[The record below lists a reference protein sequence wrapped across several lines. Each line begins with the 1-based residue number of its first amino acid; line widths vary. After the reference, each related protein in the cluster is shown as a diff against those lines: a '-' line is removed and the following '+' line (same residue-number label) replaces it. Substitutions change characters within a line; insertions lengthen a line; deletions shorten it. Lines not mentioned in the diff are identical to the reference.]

1 MTISTEL
8 RKAGPFTGNGVT
20 TAFPFSFK
28 VFAATDVTVTV
39 ANTQGNESVLAL
51 GADYAVA
58 LNADQDAAPGGTVT
72 LAAPLSTGYRLVV
85 SSAVPNLQP
94 TGITNNGGFS
104 PRVIEDALDRQVAQ
118 IQQIAE
124 QAARAV
130 KVKVTDTTD
139 PDQLVADLI
148 ADAES
153 ARTAAAGAAS
163 SEANAAASAAS
174 ASSSESNAAASQS
187 AAASSAG
194 AASTSATNAA
204 ASASSASASAANAAA
219 SQSAA
224 ASSEASA
231 QASATTA
238 STKASEAAASAAAAA
253 AAASN
258 AEIAFDSFDDKYLGS
273 KASDPATDNDGNAL
287 LTGAL
292 YWNTSVGAVRVWNG
306 SDWLSMAADASIV
319 DFQQAGAGA
328 VVRTAQDKMREWVSV
343 EDFGAVGDYVPTTGV
358 GTDDTAAIQAALD
371 AVKALGGGALF
382 VPAGIYKI
390 SAALNYSDAPLAI
403 VGQGIDNSMI
413 VQVTAGA
420 NAFNFTSTIT
430 TNRVDAGA
438 GHGGRSVSLSLEG
451 LCIATPVVAGT
462 AVRMN
467 MQDYS
472 ANCRLLTVRDVE
484 VTSLLNTL
492 AGFTRGIHGTDLN
505 GTIIDG
511 YRFMGD
517 AGNQN
522 NAGAFPYSSQTAIEL
537 DGAGSEGN
545 ICHLWS
551 RLILDNCNRAVKISS
566 WYEGLYCDKFEFVAV
581 GVGAEISGSPSRDN
595 YVTHFVNGHVDF
607 KSSAFLLNYI
617 WQPRLIGLDMIK
629 SGGPVVLTIA
639 SDLVV
644 INNSHHGKIIGC
656 DLHSMHDAAIENAL
670 VLASCADFTVS
681 GNNFYDIEEY
691 AVLASNSVGV
701 SVTGNQVREVADGV
715 LFYGTTS
722 DGLISGNEF
731 RNFSGAGN
739 GFCAVLEATT
749 SRNLVDGNVAGGTN
763 INLVVA
769 NASAANK
776 VGDNFGPGTAV
787 GQFASGDTSPDVG
800 ATGAGMYM
808 TANAGA
814 TTIQTFDNAH
824 VGKELTVIAGDANTT
839 IENAAA
845 VGVPIFLKGAANKL
859 LATNES
865 IRFQRANSAWY
876 EI

>member
-1 MTISTEL
+1 MATYIPNATQTTEPVESRTVESAALEFRTLKASTDSRITAEEAARIAGDANLQTQNNAQDVRLQAIEAALLAIGEGGLPGTVYVQRLSGTGAQTAFTLNVSVPTSALIDVFINGVYQNKNTFTISGTSLTFSEAPP
-8 RKAGPFTGNGVT
+8 AG
-20 TAFPFSFK
+20 
-28 VFAATDVTVTV
+28 TDNIEV
-39 ANTQGNESVLAL
+39 
-51 GADYAVA
+51 
-58 LNADQDAAPGGTVT
+58 
-72 LAAPLSTGYRLVV
+72 VV
-85 SSAVPNLQP
+85 S
-94 TGITNNGGFS
+94 IT
-104 PRVIEDALDRQVAQ
+104 
-118 IQQIAE
+118 IANVE
-124 QAARAV
+124 
-130 KVKVTDTTD
+130 T
-139 PDQLVADLI
+139 
-148 ADAES
+148 
-153 ARTAAAGAAS
+153 
-163 SEANAAASAAS
+163 
-174 ASSSESNAAASQS
+174 
-187 AAASSAG
+187 
-194 AASTSATNAA
+194 
-204 ASASSASASAANAAA
+204 
-219 SQSAA
+219 
-224 ASSEASA
+224 
-231 QASATTA
+231 
-238 STKASEAAASAAAAA
+238 
-253 AAASN
+253 
-258 AEIAFDSFDDKYLGS
+258 
-273 KASDPATDNDGNAL
+273 
-287 LTGAL
+287 
-292 YWNTSVGAVRVWNG
+292 
-306 SDWLSMAADASIV
+306 DASIV
-319 DFQQAGAGA
+319 SFRATDSTA

-343 EDFGAVGDYVPTTGV
+343 EDFGAVGDYVPTTGI

-472 ANCRLLTVRDVE
+472 ANYRLLTVRDVE

-537 DGAGSEGN
+537 DGAGSAGN

-551 RLILDNCNRAVKISS
+551 RLILVNCNRAVKISS

-629 SGGPVVLTIA
+629 SGSLVVLTIA

-656 DLHSMHDAAIENAL
+656 DLHSMHDAASENAL
-670 VLASCADFTVS
+670 ALASCADFTVS

-800 ATGAGMYM
+800 ATGAGMYI
-808 TANAGA
+808 TANAVA

-839 IENAAA
+839 IENVAA